1 LDNGGVKIKTRATLP
16 ASIDSVWEALHTPA
30 VFTAVSA
37 PFTVFDTPDAQQLPN
52 RFEPER
58 DYVVIAKAFG
68 LVPMGQ
74 QIIHLVDD
82 VDSWTSRSATDQGHG
97 VSGPLSVFTGW
108 RHQMSVNARPDGQTD
123 FRDVLHIDTS
133 VWSVLAWPGM
143 QLFWLWRGMR
153 LRALAKTFDSPITRA
168 WNERYLS
175 KGAMWSGKVNPV
187 LEEVARTHC
196 PKRALDVGAGEGADA
211 LFLAEL
217 GAETLAVEA
226 SSVGVYRGVLEQET
240 RQAQSGARLPVSWRV
255 ADISQPWSWREGEFD
270 FVSLQFVHTDQETR
284 ASIWSEAVSAT
295 AKGGV
300 LLIVGHD
307 VSDASRGIPR
317 PPADRCFSKEELLAA
332 IPSDWSSTEVTLRER
347 RQLIHG
353 NEMTVTDIVLVAK
366 R

>member
-1 LDNGGVKIKTRATLP
+1 MVKIRTQATLP

-37 PFTVFDTPDAQQLPN
+37 PFTVFGTKDPEGLPE
-52 RFEPER
+52 RFESDP
-58 DYVVIAKAFG
+58 DYEVIASAFG
-68 LVPMGQ
+68 LIPMGS
-74 QIIHLVDD
+74 QIIHLVDE
-82 VDSWTSRSATDQGHG
+82 VTSWASRKVTDLGRG
-97 VSGPLSVFTGW
+97 VSGPLASFTGW
-108 RHQMSVNARPDGQTD
+108 RHEMSVSARADGKTD

-133 VWSVLAWPGM
+133 LWSVLAWPGM

-153 LRALAKTFDSPITRA
+153 LRALARTFDSPITHS

-187 LEEVARTHC
+187 LEEVARTHA

-226 SSVGVYRGVLEQET
+226 SSVGVFRGVTEQKARE
-240 RQAQSGARLPVSWRV
+240 AQSGVSLPVSWRV
-255 ADISQPWSWREGEFD
+255 ADISQPWSWRAGEFD

-284 ASIWSEAVSAT
+284 ASIWAEAVAAT
-295 AKGGV
+295 AEGGV

-317 PPADRCFSKEELLAA
+317 PPANLCFTQEELVAA
-332 IPSDWSSTEVTLRER
+332 IPETWSSTEVTLRER
-347 RQLIHG
+347 TQLIQG
-353 NEMTVTDIVLVAK
+353 NETTVADIVLVAT

>member
-1 LDNGGVKIKTRATLP
+1 MKIRTSAILP

-37 PFTVFDTPDAQQLPN
+37 PFTVFGTKDVTGLPP
-52 RFEPER
+52 RFSSER
-58 DYVVIAKAFG
+58 DYEVIVSAFG
-68 LVPMGQ
+68 LIPMGN
-74 QIIHLVDD
+74 QIIHLVDE
-82 VDSWTSRSATDQGHG
+82 VTSWKTRRVTDQGRG
-97 VSGPLSVFTGW
+97 VSGPLSLFTGW
-108 RHQMSVNARPDGQTD
+108 RHEMSVSARPDGQTD

-153 LRALAKTFDSPITRA
+153 LRALAKTFDSPITHS
-168 WNERYLS
+168 WNQRYLS

-187 LEEVARTHC
+187 LEDVARTQP

-226 SSVGVYRGVLEQET
+226 SSVGVYRGVAEQEA
-240 RQAQSGARLPVSWRV
+240 REQKSGARLPVSWRV
-255 ADISQPWSWREGEFD
+255 ADISRPWSWREEEFD
-270 FVSLQFVHTDQETR
+270 FVSLQFVHTDEDTR
-284 ASIWSEAVSAT
+284 ARIWAEAVAAT
-295 AKGGV
+295 AEAGV

-307 VSDASRGIPR
+307 ASDASRGIPR

-332 IPSDWSSTEVTLRER
+332 IPCDWRSREVTLRER
-347 RQLIHG
+347 TQIIQG
-353 NEMTVTDIVLVAK
+353 AETTVADIVLVAK